1 MTSGR
6 RRGGLKMVGN
16 DLFTPAKVALN
27 HFLSNQNRMCRPT
40 RRQFW
45 AMQFS
50 CESHF
55 SLCDIF
61 SATQCEKRKRGAN
74 LTVGEIFLTPSET
87 KKGT

>member
-1 MTSGR
+1 MIG
-6 RRGGLKMVGN
+6 
-16 DLFTPAKVALN
+16 
-27 HFLSNQNRMCRPT
+27 RPT
-40 RRQFW
+40 RRHFR

-61 SATQCEKRKRGAN
+61 SATQGEKRERGAN